1 MRLWALTGLLLAA
14 GVAQAADM
22 GWSQVVEAARQRADE
37 PSQPTPVALPDWL
50 QQLDLQGWQA
60 IRFDPST
67 ALWAG
72 QGLPFSVR
80 FHHRGSIYRPAVK
93 MREIAD
99 GQARPLH
106 FAPDQFFYGPG
117 VDRQRVPGDLG
128 YAGFTVYARRG
139 DSWVP
144 ALECLGGS
152 FLRAGMPLRAGSA
165 RARALAIDAGLPS
178 GEEFPV
184 FTDFWL
190 VRPAPDAR
198 TFTAYALLDS
208 PRVSGA
214 YRIELTAGTSA
225 VTAIEARL
233 FFRDAVGKIGLGPL
247 SSMFWHGEIG
257 PRVDDYRPEV
267 HSSDGLLVTTRE
279 RRLWRPLGNPPR
291 YSLHAV
297 QVPQSVVYGLLQR
310 DREFAHY
317 QDLDA
322 AYHEQP
328 DVLLEP
334 ELGFDAGRLELL
346 ELPVED
352 PYNQNVLTYVVPE
365 RDVKAGDSLHL
376 RYRLRWGAKL
386 AAAGDGQ
393 VLATRVWPPPGTA
406 PESVYQVDFGAFDP
420 GGASPRPLVKVE
432 GGTLQSSELQ
442 AFGDGWRLALTV
454 RRRDD
459 RPLTLQASLAGDGDG
474 RSETWIYRVA
484 GP

>member
-1 MRLWALTGLLLAA
+1 MRLWALSCLVLAGA
-14 GVAQAADM
+14 AQAADV
-22 GWSQVVEAARQRADE
+22 GWPQAVEAARQRAE
-37 PSQPTPVALPDWL
+37 QPYQPTPVTLPDWL
-50 QQLDLQGWQA
+50 QQLDPQAWQE
-60 IRFDPST
+60 IRFDPSA

-80 FHHRGSIYRPAVK
+80 FHHRGSIYRPAVE
-93 MREIAD
+93 MREIAE
-99 GQARPLH
+99 GQTQPLR
-106 FAPDQFFYGPG
+106 FAPAQFFYGPG

-152 FLRAGMPLRAGSA
+152 FLRAGMPLRPGGA

-178 GEEFPV
+178 GEEFPA

-225 VTAIEARL
+225 VTSIEARL

-267 HSSDGLLVTTRE
+267 HSSDGLLITTRE

-291 YSLHAV
+291 YALHTV
-297 QVPQSVVYGLLQR
+297 PVPQSVAYGLLQR
-310 DREFAHY
+310 DRDFAHY
-317 QDLDA
+317 QDLDV

-334 ELGFDAGRLELL
+334 EQGFDAGRLELL

-352 PYNQNVLTYVVPE
+352 PYNQNVLAYVVPE
-365 RDVKAGDSLHL
+365 RDVNAGDSLHL
-376 RYRLRWGAKL
+376 RYRLRWGVAL
-386 AAAGDGQ
+386 AAPGDGQ
-393 VLATRVWPPPGTA
+393 VQATRIWPPPDTA
-406 PESVYQVDFGAFDP
+406 PTSTYQVDFGP
-420 GGASPRPLVKVE
+420 LGGGGAAPRPLVKVD
-432 GGTLQSSELQ
+432 GGTLETKALQ
-442 AFGDGWRLALTV
+442 PFGDGWRLALTV

-459 RPLTLQASLAGDGDG
+459 RPLTLQATLVSDGSR